1 MAILY
6 AMAIRKIALMGQL
19 VLKQPAL
26 PIEDPGAPEI
36 RRLVADMLETMYDA
50 DGLGLAAPQ
59 VYEPVRLVM
68 FMVPADR
75 VKDGEAGAVPLT
87 VLANPVVEALD
98 EEMTEGVEA
107 CLSLPGLVGIVPR
120 YRHIRYSG
128 VTPEGESI
136 TREASDYHARVVQHE
151 FDHLDGILYPMRMA
165 DLSRLSFVSELGP
178 GPRVMVEADE

>member
-1 MAILY
+1 MPIID
-6 AMAIRKIALMGQL
+6 AMAIRKIALMGQP
-19 VLKQPAL
+19 VLKEPAL
-26 PIEDPGAPEI
+26 PIEDPGAPKI

-50 DGLGLAAPQ
+50 DGVGLAAPQ

-75 VKDGEAGAVPLT
+75 VKEGEAGAVPLT
-87 VLANPVVEALD
+87 VLANSVVEPLD
-98 EEMTEGVEA
+98 DETIEGAEA

-128 VTPEGESI
+128 MTPEGESI

-151 FDHLDGILYPMRMA
+151 FDHLDGILYPMRMI
-165 DLSRLSFVSELGP
+165 DLSRLSFASELGP
-178 GPRVMVEADE
+178 GPRVMVETDE